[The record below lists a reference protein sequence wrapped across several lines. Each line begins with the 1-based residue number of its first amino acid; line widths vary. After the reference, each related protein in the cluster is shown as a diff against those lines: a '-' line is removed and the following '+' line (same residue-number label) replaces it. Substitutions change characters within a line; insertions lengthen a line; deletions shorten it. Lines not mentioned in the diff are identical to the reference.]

1 MSFKHTFAIKQ
12 IMDFYAKQQE
22 KLVKGA
28 KAEYD
33 SISALATQAAQA
45 IQLTV
50 KHDLGM
56 VMPLPMARQWVEQEY
71 ITDYDGN
78 GQFLDENGDRLTEMC
93 CSLPALKRAQKNG
106 ACFVEWFNK

>member
-1 MSFKHTFAIKQ
+1 MSFDHTFAIKQ
-12 IMDFYAKQQE
+12 IMAFYAKQQE
-22 KLVKGA
+22 KLSKGT

-33 SISALATQAAQA
+33 SVYDLATDAAHA

-56 VMPLPMARQWVEQEY
+56 VMPLPMALQWVTQEY
-71 ITDYDGN
+71 ITDYDGT
-78 GQFLDENGDRLTEMC
+78 GYFLDENGDRLTGMC
-93 CSLPALKRAQKNG
+93 CSKAALKRAQKNG